1 MSRRDPIQMRMSFAV
16 SILLAAS
23 FAAFAQQAMPRM
35 VSCEPQNGKAGDE
48 IAVSGE
54 NLDKAAV
61 AKVYLTDGK
70 NDIEVSISEQSGTT
84 IKFKIPGKATG
95 RLALMVLT
103 AGKDAKLIEQPV
115 KVQIDN

>member
-1 MSRRDPIQMRMSFAV
+1 MKLSFGIAL
-16 SILLAAS
+16 LLAA
-23 FAAFAQQAMPRM
+23 AFASFGQTAMPRM
-35 VSCEPQNGKAGDE
+35 TSAEPQNGKAGDE